1 MECDAF
7 PGKID
12 FASIESKWQERWE
25 KERVFEVKEDSGK
38 KKYYVLEMYP
48 YPSASFL
55 HMGHV
60 RNYTIGDVFARFK
73 RMNGFNV
80 LYPMGYDSFG
90 LPAETAAKRDGI
102 HPRIFTENSI
112 KKIMEYQKALGNS
125 YDWSRTLSSHDPNY
139 YKWNQLFFLK
149 MLEKGLAYRKK
160 APVNWC
166 QKCETVLA
174 NEEADGGKCWRC
186 GSEVVKKDMEQWF
199 LKITAYADQLLRDLD
214 KIDWPERIKTMQRN
228 WIGRSEGVNI
238 FFRLKD
244 SNMIL
249 PAFTT
254 RCDTI
259 FSVTFIA
266 IAPEN
271 PSLIELVN
279 GTNYEK
285 EVRKFVDKVVKERLE
300 DRINE
305 DKEKEGLFIGRYAI
319 NPVNGEQIPIYVS
332 NFAVMYGT
340 GIVMCNAHDKRDFRF
355 ARKYGIP
362 LKFVISKDGK
372 PISPEKYNDAF
383 VENGLLF
390 DSGAFSGMNNIEAL
404 PKMADWIVEKN
415 WGEKVVNYKIRDWLI
430 SRQRYW
436 GTPIPVVYCDK
447 CGIVGL
453 NENDLPVLLPDD
465 VDFKTSGNPLCTSK
479 KFLNAKCPKCGGNA
493 KRETDTMGG
502 FIDSSWYFLRYCDNK
517 NTLKPFDEKKV
528 EYWLPVDQY
537 IGGAE
542 HAVMHLI
549 YARFFVKVLKDMG
562 LVKFDEP
569 FSKLFNQG
577 IVYKDGSRMSK
588 SKGNVAFQTEVSNK
602 YGIDSARLFLMFVS
616 SPDKNMEWTD
626 EGIIGSYRLVNK
638 IFRMSNKVVK
648 KEVDKKVQNKLFILI
663 RDVSINIESFNYPK
677 SVIAIS
683 NFVDYLDSFE
693 EIPISAFEVLLKLLS
708 PFCPHTAEEL
718 WHKIGN
724 KTFVSLEKWPEFDE
738 SKIDLQL
745 EKIDAFVDNLRLDIL
760 RIKEITKLS
769 KISIVKVFVAPKWK
783 WSAIKIIKDA
793 CKDKPDFGVA
803 MKALM
808 SNDEIKKHSEE
819 VQLLLKT
826 AMSRFGEISG
836 LNEFDEFAVL
846 SETKPVLEKEFG
858 VVEIIPAE
866 NSTEAKA
873 KNAFPEKP
881 ALLIE

>member
-1 MECDAF
+1 MQQDNS
-7 PGKID
+7 PKKID
-12 FASIESKWQERWE
+12 FASIEAKWQKEWE
-25 KERVFEVKEDSGK
+25 KEKVFEVKEDSK
-38 KKYYVLEMYP
+38 KKKCYVLEMYP

-90 LPAETAAKRDGI
+90 LPAETAAKKDGI
-102 HPRIFTENSI
+102 HPYDFTENSI

-125 YDWSRTLSSHDPNY
+125 YDWSRVLSSHDPNY

-166 QKCETVLA
+166 PKCESVLA
-174 NEEADGGKCWRC
+174 NEEAEGGKCWRC
-186 GSEVVKKDMEQWF
+186 DSEVIKKDMEQWF
-199 LKITAYADQLLRDLD
+199 LKITDYADKLLKDLD
-214 KIDWPERIKTMQRN
+214 KIDWPQRVKTMQRN

-238 FFRLKD
+238 FFKLKD
-244 SNMIL
+244 SKKIL

-259 FSVTFIA
+259 CSVTFIA

-271 PSLIELVN
+271 PLLLELVK
-279 GTNYEK
+279 GTDYDEK
-285 EVRKFVDKVVKERLE
+285 VKAFVDKVVKEQLE

-305 DKEKEGLFIGRYAI
+305 DKEKEGLFIGKYAI
-319 NPVNGEQIPIYVS
+319 NPVNGEQIPVYVS

-340 GIVMCNAHDKRDFRF
+340 GIVMCDAHDKRDFRF

-362 LKFVISKDGK
+362 LKFVISNDGK
-372 PISPEKYNDAF
+372 RINPDDYKEAF
-383 VENGLLF
+383 VEDGILF
-390 DSGAFSGMNNIEAL
+390 DSGKFSGMKNMEAL
-404 PKMADWIVEKN
+404 PKMADWLVENN
-415 WGEKVVNYKIRDWLI
+415 WGEKIVNYKIRDWMI

-447 CGIVGL
+447 CGVVPVS
-453 NENDLPVLLPDD
+453 EKDLPVLLPND
-465 VDFKTSGNPLCTSK
+465 VDFKVSGNPLSTSK
-479 KFLNAKCPKCGGNA
+479 GFLSTKCPKCNGSA

-502 FIDSSWYFLRYCDNK
+502 FVDSSWYFLRYCDNK
-517 NTLKPFDEKKV
+517 NTSKPFDEKKV
-528 EYWLPVDQY
+528 GYWMPVDQY

-549 YARFFVKVLKDMG
+549 YARFFVKVLKDFG
-562 LVKFDEP
+562 FINFDEP

-577 IVYKDGSRMSK
+577 IVYKDGAKMSK
-588 SKGNVAFQTEVSNK
+588 SKGNVVFQTEISNK

-616 SPDKNMEWTD
+616 SPDKQMEWTD
-626 EGIIGSYRLVNK
+626 EGIIGAYRLVNK
-638 IFRMSNKVVK
+638 LFRVSEKVSK
-648 KEVDKKVQNKLFILI
+648 KEVDKKTQNKLFITTKE
-663 RDVSINIESFNYPK
+663 VSLNIESFDYPK
-677 SVIAIS
+677 SIIAVS
-683 NFVDYLDSFE
+683 NFLDYLDSLQDV
-693 EIPISAFEVLLKLLS
+693 PRSAFEELLKLVS

-718 WHKIGN
+718 WHEIGN
-724 KTFVSLEKWPEFDE
+724 KSFVSIEKWPEFDE

-745 EKIDAFVDNLRLDIL
+745 EKIGVVVDNLRLDIL
-760 RIKEITKLS
+760 RVKELAKLS
-769 KISIVKVFVAPKWK
+769 KVSKIKIFVAPKWK
-783 WSAIKIIKDA
+783 WGALEIIKNA
-793 CKDKPDFGVA
+793 CREKPDFGAA

-808 SNDEIKKHSEE
+808 SDAEMKKHGAE
-819 VQLLLKT
+819 VQPLLKT
-826 AMSRFGEISG
+826 AMNRLGEISN
-836 LNEFDEFAVL
+836 LSEFDEVAVL
-846 SETKPVLEKEFG
+846 NEAKKQLEKEFG
-858 VVEIIPAE
+858 IVEVIRAE
-866 NSTEAKA
+866 DSKEAKA
-873 KNAFPEKP
+873 KNAFPAKP